1 MGEVIRLK
9 STRRQRPSPR
19 KFPRGRRSWRPN
31 LRPIANRLGL
41 IAALVMGLLASW
53 YAGVGEFAREPLHGG
68 FRAIDGDSIRGARSE
83 IRLEGI
89 DAPELHQSCEDAGGH
104 PYACGLEAK
113 AALHELIAGRTLSC
127 SSRGRDKYG
136 RSLAFCKAGD
146 LDINGEMARQGWAI
160 AFMTVSIRYRWLELE
175 ARREGRGIWRGRF
188 DNPQTWREKHR
199 VVRGDTGGIPAAE
212 D

>member
-1 MGEVIRLK
+1 MGEVAK
-9 STRRQRPSPR
+9 
-19 KFPRGRRSWRPN
+19 
-31 LRPIANRLGL
+31 
-41 IAALVMGLLASW
+41 
-53 YAGVGEFAREPLHGG
+53 EPLYGA
-68 FRAIDGDSIRGARSE
+68 FRAIDGDSIRGARLE

-113 AALHELIAGRTLSC
+113 AALHEIIAGRTLSC

-136 RSLAFCKAGD
+136 RTLAFCKAGD
-146 LDINGEMARQGWAI
+146 LDINGEMVRQGWAI
-160 AFMTVSIRYRWLELE
+160 AFMTVSFRYSWLELE

-188 DNPQTWREKHR
+188 DNPQDWRARHR
-199 VVRGDTGGIPAAE
+199 AVRGNLAGEPSID